1 MHVVMMVI
9 GVPPEHIQQ
18 GSKVVLGKTPAKI
31 AVTGVSPAYAVHVVW
46 GNP

>member
-1 MHVVMMVI
+1 MHMIMVVT

-18 GSKVVLGKTPAKI
+18 GSKVVLGKTSAKI
-31 AVTGVSPAYAVHVVW
+31 AVTGVSPVYVVHVAW